1 MAICTLNSYI
11 DPAEST
17 HLQASQSVELHSH
30 QSPIRMWNPIFLP
43 AVLLASL
50 ATAAPVAPL
59 HKRDVSSNPNL
70 SLNPPPN
77 KRKNHQTDT
86 DPSRCPNF
94 CAGTNSTDNP
104 NLYICGDPRLGP
116 VALPTALPL
125 VSLAGD
131 SSSYHR
137 FGGLCPGAFLATYTS
152 SSGTFVYPTQNGFAL
167 STAGAPIAANTTLE
181 RGTLLDRFG
190 SEYGTFMSP
199 AGAPYAQRALPPTN
213 LDAAPG
219 SAYPFNYH
227 VYEVLR
233 PFIVLAGPIAPWFG
247 QMGMGVQFQLTV
259 SVGTLV
265 DQGILGRVN
274 LTGDPNY

>member
-1 MAICTLNSYI
+1 
-11 DPAEST
+11 
-17 HLQASQSVELHSH
+17 
-30 QSPIRMWNPIFLP
+30 MWNPILLP
-43 AVLLASL
+43 AILLAL
-50 ATAAPVAPL
+50 ATAAPL
-59 HKRDVSSNPNL
+59 HKRDVSPNPNPP
-70 SLNPPPN
+70 SPPPPN

-86 DPSRCPNF
+86 DPSRCSNF
-94 CAGTNSTDNP
+94 CAGTNSTDDP

-116 VALPTALPL
+116 VTLPTSLPL
-125 VSLAGD
+125 ASLAGN

-137 FGGLCPGAFLATYTS
+137 FGGLCPGAFLAAYTS
-152 SSGTFVYPTQNGFAL
+152 SSGAFVYPTQNGFAL

-219 SAYPFNYH
+219 SAYPYNYH

>member
-1 MAICTLNSYI
+1 
-11 DPAEST
+11 
-17 HLQASQSVELHSH
+17 
-30 QSPIRMWNPIFLP
+30 
-43 AVLLASL
+43 
-50 ATAAPVAPL
+50 
-59 HKRDVSSNPNL
+59 
-70 SLNPPPN
+70 
-77 KRKNHQTDT
+77 
-86 DPSRCPNF
+86 
-94 CAGTNSTDNP
+94 
-104 NLYICGDPRLGP
+104 
-116 VALPTALPL
+116 
-125 VSLAGD
+125 
-131 SSSYHR
+131 
-137 FGGLCPGAFLATYTS
+137 
-152 SSGTFVYPTQNGFAL
+152 VYPTQNGFAL
-167 STAGAPIAANTTLE
+167 STAGAPIAANTTLG

-199 AGAPYAQRALPPTN
+199 AGAPYAQRALPPMN

-227 VYEVLR
+227 VYAVLR